1 MSRGKRLLGLGLAGA
16 VLVSGALWARRQW
29 DPARFRAFP
38 RLRLEGW
45 VADHPDDADAL
56 YELGRRYRQEGQLT
70 DARQALERAARLEP
84 GNARLLSDLGELY
97 AAGGD
102 YPRAQA
108 LFEQAVRLRPDLSRP
123 HRSLGDLAGISR
135 NYALAIQHYRQA
147 LALRPDDVRAL
158 TSLGSA
164 YADSLNRGEAEAA
177 FRRAIALAPR
187 SSEPYQR
194 LGLALYKFND
204 YTGARAALQQAL
216 ERDPND
222 PYTHLFL
229 GLACARQLRS
239 AGDERQALQHFDR
252 AVARGY
258 SGGEAD
264 YGRGLVYLRR
274 KDYPHAIAALEAAI
288 QRDGGGEDARYRLV
302 RAYFAAGQT
311 AKGQG
316 MLKQFERFKQTEP
329 ETRRLSYRLALQPG
343 DTAAR
348 RRLARLCVETGRY
361 REALLQYRVLMGA
374 GAADSELFRDMARAA
389 TAVGDTRLA
398 ELARASLRQT
408 ASRSATTQH

>member
-1 MSRGKRLLGLGLAGA
+1 MTRGKRLLGLGLAGA

-38 RLRLEGW
+38 RLRLEAW

-177 FRRAIALAPR
+177 FRKAIALAPR

-204 YTGARAALQQAL
+204 YAGARA
-216 ERDPND
+216 
-222 PYTHLFL
+222 
-229 GLACARQLRS
+229 
-239 AGDERQALQHFDR
+239 ALQHFDR

-274 KDYPHAIAALEAAI
+274 KDYPHAMAALEAAI

-398 ELARASLRQT
+398 ELARASLQRM
-408 ASRSATTQH
+408 ASGAHR